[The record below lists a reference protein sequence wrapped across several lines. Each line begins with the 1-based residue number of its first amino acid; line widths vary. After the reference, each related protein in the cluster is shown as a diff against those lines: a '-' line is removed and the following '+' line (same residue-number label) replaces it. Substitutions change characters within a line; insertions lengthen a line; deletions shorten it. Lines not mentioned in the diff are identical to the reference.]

1 MKLNKRLTVD
11 GAEVPIV
18 ADMTLLEL
26 NKPGRAIFAVQ
37 ADKPLKGEV
46 RLSFG
51 WGDKLQLWFTGV
63 VLDSQAMDR
72 KQQRFTVQE
81 LPAVL
86 QFRAP
91 VSLRRT
97 SPRAVLE
104 AMARINHLQVS
115 AEAAW
120 LDRDL
125 PIFVNPGTGE
135 HLLHGLRR
143 ALGLEECIIQSQPDG
158 SVYFGTWA
166 GSPAARAQL
175 QLPPELLTDITALG
189 GTAPLAAFLRPGVRL
204 QVGPGAPVTI
214 TRIEAS
220 SETMRLT
227 WRSSQWQMI

>member
-11 GAEVPIV
+11 GIEVPIV
-18 ADMTLLEL
+18 ADMTLLEM
-26 NKPGRAIFAVQ
+26 NKPGRAIYAVQ
-37 ADKPLKGEV
+37 SDKPLTGEV
-46 RLSFG
+46 RLSLG
-51 WGDKLQLWFTGV
+51 WGTKLQLWFTGQIKES
-63 VLDSQAMDR
+63 LAMDK
-72 KQQRFTVQE
+72 KQQRITVQE

-86 QFRAP
+86 QYRAP

-97 SPRAVLE
+97 SPRAVLA
-104 AMARINHLQVS
+104 AMKEINHLQVDPE
-115 AEAAW
+115 AEW

-143 ALGLEECIIQSQPDG
+143 ALKLPECIIQSQPDG
-158 SVYFGTWA
+158 SIYFGNWA
-166 GSPAARAQL
+166 TSPAAKAKL

-189 GTAPLAAFLRPGVRL
+189 GTAPMAAFLRPGVRL
-204 QVGPGAPVTI
+204 QLGPGAPVTI

-227 WRSSQWQMI
+227 WRESQWMI